1 MNAFERDV
9 LEHLVLPRFIPKP
22 SRIKIVTINMDD
34 LYCRIIENKN
44 ETPVAYPVKESPF
57 YKYIQGDTDTAHQYL
72 QEKIGTKRPSAK
84 LMEFQTLVNNF
95 EYLSEEYRY
104 NYICTYER
112 GGKYFILD
120 GQHRASILKHR
131 GVRKLDVVVF
141 LHPRFRRLKK
151 LRHLL
156 NWREKT

>member
-1 MNAFERDV
+1 MNAFETDV
-9 LEHLVLPRFIPKP
+9 LEHLVLPHFIPKP
-22 SRIKIVTINMDD
+22 PRIKIATISIDD
-34 LYCRIIENKN
+34 LYCRVIEKKN
-44 ETPVAYPVKESPF
+44 EDAVAHPIQESPF
-57 YKYIQGDTDTAHQYL
+57 YKYILGDKEAAHRYL
-72 QEKIGTKRPSAK
+72 KEKIGIKRPDAK
-84 LMEFQTLVNNF
+84 LREFQALVNNF
-95 EYLSEEYRY
+95 EYLSEAYKY